1 MVRSGARLSGG
12 VSCDCHAVSHARSL
26 SRRTASS
33 SRSQVRASPPCCVG
47 RLTLAQPSASVHR
60 HTLAAGGIVTQLVT
74 RPSSGYDRAGP
85 GIPRPPACKHCGQG
99 RLTCSSPGERLRGV
113 SVSDRDSPLITVR
126 SGTPRARLGRG
137 SRMRRNVA
145 ESSGGRTAKRDRSS
159 RMRHRRASGGRLCAG
174 LD

>member
-33 SRSQVRASPPCCVG
+33 SRSQVRASSPCCVG

-74 RPSSGYDRAGP
+74 RPHPKPLLYFRAAQPCPDPLLAKSLARPGLIRFVGP
-85 GIPRPPACKHCGQG
+85 PESADI
-99 RLTCSSPGERLRGV
+99 
-113 SVSDRDSPLITVR
+113 
-126 SGTPRARLGRG
+126 RARWCQPWVSSDEADVRRRLMLWWTAPEIALASMTVGARRDWGRHA
-137 SRMRRNVA
+137 RWCA
-145 ESSGGRTAKRDRSS
+145 RT
-159 RMRHRRASGGRLCAG
+159 LP
-174 LD
+174 LVVI

>member
-74 RPSSGYDRAGP
+74 RPHPEPLLYFRAAQPCPDPLLAKSVQGVQHGPWPRLTLFAGP
-85 GIPRPPACKHCGQG
+85 Q
-99 RLTCSSPGERLRGV
+99 E
-113 SVSDRDSPLITVR
+113 
-126 SGTPRARLGRG
+126 SGKVRARWCQPLVSAARGRSLTLEVPG
-137 SRMRRNVA
+137 FDA
-145 ESSGGRTAKRDRSS
+145 HLA
-159 RMRHRRASGGRLCAG
+159 LCDQQVPMPA
-174 LD
+174 LM